1 VLSCCAHAGLTVRG
15 VGKEAVPPVKRGFLA
30 DHRTLRLRPG
40 ARPHRCTAGQGQ
52 RLRYGR
58 TFPIYE
64 DSAMVPRRFI
74 PDGGQPILTMY
85 NAYRL
90 YGFVQFCYQ
99 ARKGYLVVNINEIE
113 MQRATQAIKLVE
125 RKLSFGNADREAIWQ
140 RAVKANNGM
149 TEGQNAC
156 EEVYRELLRYSGM
169 PNYNPQRP

>member
-1 VLSCCAHAGLTVRG
+1 MALNPKWIGIGVLALFI
-15 VGKEAVPPVKRGFLA
+15 VGIPIIGRFANG
-30 DHRTLRLRPG
+30 
-40 ARPHRCTAGQGQ
+40 TATTTPQYPSSMTTMVLDNFPKQ
-52 RLRYGR
+52 YGR